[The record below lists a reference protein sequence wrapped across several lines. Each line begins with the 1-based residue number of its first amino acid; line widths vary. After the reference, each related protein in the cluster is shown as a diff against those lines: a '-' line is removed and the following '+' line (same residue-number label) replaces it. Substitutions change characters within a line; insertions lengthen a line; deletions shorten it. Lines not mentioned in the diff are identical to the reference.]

1 MVHLGMVSVNQG
13 LAVRIVRELKPAH
26 TGLLEVVIGM
36 DDKTARRQ
44 ESHENRSMAG
54 DAKNRIA

>member
-1 MVHLGMVSVNQG
+1 MVSVNQG

-26 TGLLEVVIGM
+26 TGLLEGVIGM
-36 DDKTARRQ
+36 DDKTARRK
-44 ESHENRSMAG
+44 ESHDNRSMAG

>member
-1 MVHLGMVSVNQG
+1 MVSVNQG

-26 TGLLEVVIGM
+26 TDLLEVVIGM

-44 ESHENRSMAG
+44 ESHDNRSMAG